1 MASPTVKLPGYKIE
15 EQIYTSATTLV
26 FQGQR
31 ESDRASVII
40 KVMRDDFPSF
50 NELVLFRNQYIVT
63 KNLNLNGIVKP
74 FSLETYHNGYA
85 LIMEDFGGISL
96 QEYLTVGE
104 ALKIISLNDFLGI
117 ATEIA
122 GILDSLH
129 RHRLIHKDIKP
140 ANILIQPDTKQVKL
154 IDFSIASLLPRET
167 QQLKNPNILE
177 GTLAY
182 ISPEQTGRMNRGIDY
197 RTDFYSLGITFYELL
212 TGKLPFSA
220 EDPIELVH
228 SHIAK
233 KAENIKVLNP
243 EIPSVLS
250 DLVAKLIA
258 KNPEERY
265 QTALGLKYDLEIC
278 AQAWKETGNIP
289 PFELG
294 TQDIS
299 DRFIISEKL
308 YGRESEVATLL
319 AAFDRVAGV
328 TDNIDN
334 QSENPKSKSKIQN
347 PSWKVWG
354 EEHLHPQLSAKSK
367 IEMVLVTGFSGIG
380 KTAVVNEVHKPIVEK
395 RGYFIKGKYDQ
406 FGRHMPF
413 SAFLEAFRDLMRQLL
428 GESSSQLQV
437 WKLHILN
444 ALGENGQIIID
455 VIPELEQIIGKQ
467 PLPIELSGNE
477 AQNRFNLLLQKFI
490 QVFSSHKHPLVIF
503 LDDLQWA
510 DSASLKLIQLMM
522 SEADTKHLLLIGAYR
537 DNEVYRGHPL
547 IKTLEVIRSSG
558 ATINTIPLFPL
569 EKNHLN
575 NIVVDTLQ
583 CSEALAFPLTDLIYQ
598 KTQGNPFFSNQFIKS
613 LYEDGFITFN
623 HDRDSSQTG
632 WVCDIAALRELALT
646 DDVVE
651 FIALQLHK
659 LPVQTQK
666 VLQLAAC
673 IGNQFDLNSL
683 SIILQKSQVETAA
696 DLWKALQF
704 GLILPTTEVYKFYQS
719 EEINNNEEFTLNGE
733 QLSVQYKFLHDRV
746 QQAAYSLIPDEDKK
760 HTHLTIGRLLLKNT
774 SEADKEDNIFDIVN
788 HLNYGIEL
796 ITHPL
801 EREKLAQLNLL
812 AGKKAKTST
821 AYTAASQFLSTG
833 MSLLDVNSW
842 EQHYYLSFNLYR
854 ERAEAEYLN
863 GNFDV
868 SESII
873 NSAIS
878 QVKTNVEKAELY
890 NILVVQYTLNAKYL
904 DSIQVGREALKLLEI
919 NLPSS
924 NLDTE
929 LQTDFKQVSDLL
941 DGREISSLLC
951 LPQME
956 DAAKIIASKIL
967 MNLDPATYIGQVEL
981 YPIVSL
987 KLVALSLK
995 YGNISESAKGY
1006 SNYGV
1011 ILGSIL
1017 QNYQSGYEFGLLGVN
1032 VSNKF
1037 NNPSLKCKTYFI
1049 FSSFINH
1056 WFKHIKLTNKLFDE
1070 AYQFGLDGGELQF
1083 TGYTLFGKALN
1094 LFNQGIN
1101 LIDISSELPILLE
1114 FSYKTQNQATID
1126 TLTAYELILHNLRG
1140 MTANISEFSTSKI
1153 SEPKYLQRCQKNQSW
1168 IAICCYQIMK
1178 SQVLFIYGDYQQSLN
1193 CLLSAKEFLPYVMGF
1208 VVTAV
1213 HNFYYSLNLIQ
1224 IYATETRQEKN
1235 QYLQQLQENQKQM
1248 KIWADNCPENFLHKY
1263 LLVEAEF
1270 YRVNDEKLSAIELYD
1285 RAIALAKENGY
1296 VHEEALANELAAKF
1310 YLEWG
1315 KEQIAQVYITNAY
1328 YAYARWGAKAKVN
1341 NLEET
1346 LPRLLTSVLATK
1358 TTTIQAKETIF
1369 LTSTSTSTVVGST
1382 VLDLSTAIKA
1392 SRIISSEIQL
1402 DKLVN
1407 VLMQVVLENAG
1418 AQKGALILDKNDTL
1432 FIEAIATVDEKK
1444 YTQPTLQLSLLEE
1457 STEVPISIINYVKN
1471 SQECLVIYDATK
1483 DISIMGD
1490 SYILKEKPL
1499 SLLCFPILHQGEL
1512 IGLMYLEH
1520 RLISGAFTSD
1530 RVELLN
1536 LLCSQ
1541 AAISLQNAQLYHQA
1555 QSYAKQLE
1563 SSLHELKNMQLQLV
1577 QSEKMS
1583 ALGSLVA
1590 GIAHE
1595 INNPISFIGG
1605 NIKIANEFVK
1615 DLFGLIN
1622 LYQNNYPNP
1631 VKEIIEEIEAV
1642 ELEYLYEDLP
1652 KVISSMQQG
1661 VDRLYDLSISL
1672 RTFSRADTQ
1681 KKVECNIHDC
1691 INSTLIILK
1700 HRLKASNSRPEI
1712 KIVIDYADLPP
1723 IKCFPGQLSQVFM
1736 NIISNAIDALEESNS
1751 GLSFEEIQAN
1761 PNRITITTSLTKN
1774 KQILIS
1780 IKDNG
1785 SGMTEEVKKSI
1796 FEYLYTTKPVGK
1808 GTGLGLSIVHQII
1821 FDKHNGS
1828 IEVNSAPG
1836 EGAEFAIGLPL

>member
-1 MASPTVKLPGYKIE
+1 MPSPTVKLPGYKIE
-15 EQIYTSATTLV
+15 EEIYESARTLV

-74 FSLETYHNGYA
+74 LSLETYHNGYA

-96 QEYLTVGE
+96 QQYITVGE
-104 ALKIISLNDFLGI
+104 TLEIISLNDFLRI

-212 TGKLPFSA
+212 TGKLPFSG

-233 KAENIKVLNP
+233 KAEKVKVLNP
-243 EIPSVLS
+243 EIPTVLS
-250 DLVAKLIA
+250 DIVAKLMA

-265 QTALGLKYDLEIC
+265 QTALGLKYDLETC
-278 AQAWKETGNIP
+278 AQAWQETGNIP

-294 TQDIS
+294 TKDIS
-299 DRFIISEKL
+299 DRFIIPEKL
-308 YGRESEVATLL
+308 YGREAEVATLL

-328 TDNIDN
+328 ADNIDN
-334 QSENPKSKSKIQN
+334 QSKINSKS
-347 PSWKVWG
+347 ST
-354 EEHLHPQLSAKSK
+354 
-367 IEMVLVTGFSGIG
+367 EMVLVTGFSGIG
-380 KTAVVNEVHKPIVEK
+380 KTAVVNEIHKPIVEK

-413 SAFLEAFRDLMRQLL
+413 SAFLGAFRDLIRQLL

-437 WKLHILN
+437 WKIHILN

-510 DSASLKLIQLMM
+510 DSASLKLIELMM
-522 SEADTKHLLLIGAYR
+522 SEADTQNLLLIGAYR
-537 DNEVYRGHPL
+537 DNEVSRSHPL
-547 IKTLEVIRSSG
+547 IKTLEIIRSNK
-558 ATINTIPLFPL
+558 ATINTIPLSPL
-569 EKNHLN
+569 EKHHLN

-583 CSEALAFPLTDLIYQ
+583 CSESLAFPLTDLIYQ

-623 HDRDSSQTG
+623 HDSDSSHG

-651 FIALQLHK
+651 FIALQLYK

-683 SIILQKSQVETAA
+683 SIILQKSQIETAA
-696 DLWKALQF
+696 DLWKALQE

-719 EEINNNEEFTLNGE
+719 EDINNNQEFTLGSE
-733 QLSVQYKFLHDRV
+733 KLSVQYKFLHDRV

-760 HTHLTIGRLLLKNT
+760 STHLTIGRLLLKNT
-774 SEADKEDNIFDIVN
+774 SESDREDKIFDIVN

-868 SESII
+868 SEKTI
-873 NSAIS
+873 NKAIS
-878 QVKTNVEKAELY
+878 QVKTNVEKTELY
-890 NILVVQYTLNAKYL
+890 NILVVQYTVDAKCL

-919 NLPSS
+919 NLPDS

-929 LQTDFKQVSDLL
+929 LQADFKQVSDLL

-951 LPQME
+951 LPQMQ
-956 DAAKIIASKIL
+956 DAEKIIACKIL
-967 MNLDPATYIGQVEL
+967 MNLDPATYIGQIEL

-1006 SNYGV
+1006 SNYG
-1011 ILGSIL
+1011 ILLGSVL

-1032 VSNKF
+1032 VSNQF
-1037 NNPSLKCKTYFI
+1037 NNPSLKCKTYFL
-1049 FSSFINH
+1049 FAAFINH

-1070 AYQFGLDGGELQF
+1070 AYQFGLDAGELQF

-1101 LIDISSELPILLE
+1101 LIDISSELPVLLE
-1114 FSYKTQNQATID
+1114 FNIKTKNQAMID
-1126 TLTAYELILHNLRG
+1126 TLTAYDLILHNLGG
-1140 MTANISEFSTSKI
+1140 MTANISEFSTS
-1153 SEPKYLQRCQKNQSW
+1153 E
-1168 IAICCYQIMK
+1168 
-1178 SQVLFIYGDYQQSLN
+1178 
-1193 CLLSAKEFLPYVMGF
+1193 LS
-1208 VVTAV
+1208 
-1213 HNFYYSLNLIQ
+1213 
-1224 IYATETRQEKN
+1224 
-1235 QYLQQLQENQKQM
+1235 
-1248 KIWADNCPENFLHKY
+1248 D
-1263 LLVEAEF
+1263 
-1270 YRVNDEKLSAIELYD
+1270 
-1285 RAIALAKENGY
+1285 
-1296 VHEEALANELAAKF
+1296 
-1310 YLEWG
+1310 
-1315 KEQIAQVYITNAY
+1315 
-1328 YAYARWGAKAKVN
+1328 
-1341 NLEET
+1341 
-1346 LPRLLTSVLATK
+1346 
-1358 TTTIQAKETIF
+1358 
-1369 LTSTSTSTVVGST
+1369 
-1382 VLDLSTAIKA
+1382 
-1392 SRIISSEIQL
+1392 
-1402 DKLVN
+1402 
-1407 VLMQVVLENAG
+1407 
-1418 AQKGALILDKNDTL
+1418 
-1432 FIEAIATVDEKK
+1432 
-1444 YTQPTLQLSLLEE
+1444 
-1457 STEVPISIINYVKN
+1457 
-1471 SQECLVIYDATK
+1471 
-1483 DISIMGD
+1483 
-1490 SYILKEKPL
+1490 
-1499 SLLCFPILHQGEL
+1499 
-1512 IGLMYLEH
+1512 
-1520 RLISGAFTSD
+1520 
-1530 RVELLN
+1530 
-1536 LLCSQ
+1536 
-1541 AAISLQNAQLYHQA
+1541 
-1555 QSYAKQLE
+1555 
-1563 SSLHELKNMQLQLV
+1563 
-1577 QSEKMS
+1577 
-1583 ALGSLVA
+1583 
-1590 GIAHE
+1590 
-1595 INNPISFIGG
+1595 
-1605 NIKIANEFVK
+1605 
-1615 DLFGLIN
+1615 
-1622 LYQNNYPNP
+1622 
-1631 VKEIIEEIEAV
+1631 
-1642 ELEYLYEDLP
+1642 
-1652 KVISSMQQG
+1652 
-1661 VDRLYDLSISL
+1661 
-1672 RTFSRADTQ
+1672 
-1681 KKVECNIHDC
+1681 
-1691 INSTLIILK
+1691 
-1700 HRLKASNSRPEI
+1700 
-1712 KIVIDYADLPP
+1712 
-1723 IKCFPGQLSQVFM
+1723 
-1736 NIISNAIDALEESNS
+1736 
-1751 GLSFEEIQAN
+1751 
-1761 PNRITITTSLTKN
+1761 
-1774 KQILIS
+1774 
-1780 IKDNG
+1780 
-1785 SGMTEEVKKSI
+1785 
-1796 FEYLYTTKPVGK
+1796 
-1808 GTGLGLSIVHQII
+1808 
-1821 FDKHNGS
+1821 
-1828 IEVNSAPG
+1828 
-1836 EGAEFAIGLPL
+1836 

>member
-1 MASPTVKLPGYKIE
+1 MASPTVKLTGYKIE
-15 EQIYTSATTLV
+15 KQIYASARTLV
-26 FQGQR
+26 FRGKR
-31 ESDRASVII
+31 ESDEASVIV

-50 NELVLFRNQYIVT
+50 NELILFRNQYIVT
-63 KNLNLNGIVKP
+63 KNLNLDGIVKP
-74 FSLETYHNGYA
+74 LSLETYHNAYA
-85 LIMEDFGGISL
+85 LVMEDFGGISL
-96 QEYLTVGE
+96 LDYLTVGE
-104 ALKIISLNDFLGI
+104 ALQIISIDSFLTI

-212 TGKLPFSA
+212 TGKLPFSG
-220 EDPIELVH
+220 EDAIELVH

-233 KAENIKVLNP
+233 QAVNVKVLNP
-243 EIPSVLS
+243 EIPLVLS
-250 DLVAKLIA
+250 DIVAKLMA
-258 KNPEERY
+258 KNPEQRY

-278 AQAWKETGNIP
+278 AQAWKETGDIA

-294 TQDIS
+294 ARDIS
-299 DRFIISEKL
+299 DRFIIPEKL
-308 YGRESEVATLL
+308 YGREAEVATLL
-319 AAFDRVAGV
+319 AAFDRIAGEELL
-328 TDNIDN
+328 IQN
-334 QSENPKSKSKIQN
+334 QSN
-347 PSWKVWG
+347 
-354 EEHLHPQLSAKSK
+354 

-395 RGYFIKGKYDQ
+395 HGYFIKGKYDQ
-406 FGRHMPF
+406 FNRHIPF
-413 SAFLEAFRDLMRQLL
+413 SAFLAAFRDLMRQLL
-428 GESSSQLQV
+428 GENSSQLQV
-437 WKLHILN
+437 WKEKILN

-467 PLPIELSGNE
+467 PLPIELSGSE

-510 DSASLKLIQLMM
+510 DSASLSLIELIM
-522 SEADTKHLLLIGAYR
+522 SEVNTKHLLLVGAYR
-537 DNEVYRGHPL
+537 DNEVSQSHPL
-547 IKTLEVIRSSG
+547 IKTLENIRSNKAAIS
-558 ATINTIPLFPL
+558 TIALSPLRQ
-569 EKNHLN
+569 NHLN
-575 NIVVDTLQ
+575 NIIIDTLQ
-583 CSEALAFPLTDLIYQ
+583 CSEDLASPLAELVYQ
-598 KTQGNPFFSNQFIKS
+598 KTKGNPFFSNQFIKS
-613 LYEDGFITFN
+613 LYEDGLITFN
-623 HDRDSSQTG
+623 HDRDSSQSG
-632 WVCDIAALRELALT
+632 WVCDIAQVRALALT

-651 FIALQLHK
+651 FMALQLHK
-659 LPVQTQK
+659 LPVQTQE
-666 VLQLAAC
+666 VLKLAAC

-683 SIILQKSQVETAA
+683 SIISEKSQVETAA
-696 DLWKALQF
+696 DLWKALQE

-719 EEINNNEEFTLNGE
+719 EEINNNEEFALNGE
-733 QLSVQYKFLHDRV
+733 QLSAQYKFLHDRV
-746 QQAAYSLIPDEDKK
+746 QQAAYSLIPETEKK
-760 HTHLTIGRLLLKNT
+760 HTHIKIGKLLLKNT
-774 SEADKEDNIFDIVN
+774 LEAEKEDKIFDIVN
-788 HLNYGIEL
+788 HSNYGIEL
-796 ITHPL
+796 VSHPA
-801 EREKLAQLNLL
+801 ERENLAHLNLL
-812 AGKKAKTST
+812 AGIKAKKST
-821 AYTAASQFLSTG
+821 AYTAASQYLSIG
-833 MSLLDVNSW
+833 MSLLDENSW
-842 EQHYYLSFNLYR
+842 QQQYSLTFNLYR
-854 ERAEAEYLN
+854 ERAEVEYLN

-868 SESII
+868 SEQII
-873 NSAIS
+873 NQAIS

-890 NILVVQYTLNAKYL
+890 NILVVQYTVDAKCL
-904 DSIQVGREALKLLEI
+904 DSIQVAREALKLLEI
-919 NLPSS
+919 NLPTS

-929 LQTDFKQVSDLL
+929 LQADFKQVSDLL

-951 LPQME
+951 LPQMQ
-956 DAAKIIASKIL
+956 DAEKIIACKIL
-967 MNLDPATYIGQVEL
+967 MNLDPATYIGQIEL

-1006 SNYGV
+1006 SNYGI
-1011 ILGSIL
+1011 ILGSVL
-1017 QNYQSGYEFGLLGVN
+1017 QNYKSGYEFGLLGVN

-1037 NNPSLKCKTYFI
+1037 NNPSLKCKTYFL
-1049 FSSFINH
+1049 FAAFINH

-1070 AYQFGLDGGELQF
+1070 AYQFGLDAGELQF

-1094 LFNQGIN
+1094 LFNQGMN
-1101 LIDISSELPILLE
+1101 LTDISSELPGLLE
-1114 FSYKTQNQATID
+1114 FNFKTKNQAMID
-1126 TLTAYELILHNLRG
+1126 TLTAYDLILHNLSG
-1140 MTANISEFSTSKI
+1140 MTTSISEFSTSEI
-1153 SEPKYLQRCQKNQSW
+1153 SDKEYLQRCQKHQSW

-1178 SQVLFIYGDYQQSLN
+1178 SQVLFTYGDYQESLD
-1193 CLLSAKEFLPYVMGF
+1193 CLLLAKEYLPYVMGF
-1208 VVTAV
+1208 FVTAV
-1213 HNFYYSLNLIQ
+1213 HNLYYSLNLIQ
-1224 IYATETRQEKN
+1224 IYATETREEIKN
-1235 QYLQQLQENQKQM
+1235 NYLQQLQENQKQM

-1270 YRVNDEKLSAIELYD
+1270 YRVDDDKLSALELYD

-1296 VHEEALANELAAKF
+1296 IHEEALANELAAKF

-1315 KEQIAQVYITNAY
+1315 KQQIAQVYITNAY
-1328 YAYARWGAKAKVN
+1328 YAYARWGAKAKVD
-1341 NLEET
+1341 NLEEVY
-1346 LPRLLTSVLATK
+1346 PQLLTSVLATK

-1369 LTSTSTSTVVGST
+1369 LTSASTSTVANST

-1392 SRIISSEIQL
+1392 SRAISSEIQL

-1432 FIEAIATVDEKK
+1432 IIEAIATVDESEK
-1444 YTQPTLQLSLLEE
+1444 YNKPRLQLSIPVEE
-1457 STEVPISIINYVKN
+1457 STEVPISVLNYVKN
-1471 SQECLVIYDATK
+1471 SQECLVVDNATK
-1483 DISIMGD
+1483 YTNIMGD
-1490 SYILKEKPL
+1490 SYIASSKPL
-1499 SLLCFPILHQGEL
+1499 SLLCFPILHQGKL
-1512 IGLMYLEH
+1512 IGLLYLEN
-1520 RLISGAFTSD
+1520 RSISKAFTTD

-1541 AAISLQNAQLYHQA
+1541 AAISLQNAQLYQQA
-1555 QSYAKQLE
+1555 QNYAIQLE
-1563 SSLHELKNMQLQLV
+1563 SSLDELKNMQLQLV

-1605 NIKIANEFVK
+1605 NIKIANECVK
-1615 DLFGLIN
+1615 DLFGLMN
-1622 LYQNNYPNP
+1622 LYQHHYPNP
-1631 VKEIIEEIEAV
+1631 VKEITEEIEAV

-1681 KKVECNIHDC
+1681 KKVECNIHHC
-1691 INSTLIILK
+1691 INSTLTILK
-1700 HRLKASNSRPEI
+1700 HRIKASNTRPEI
-1712 KIVIDYADLPP
+1712 EIIENYGDLPL

-1751 GLSFEEIQAN
+1751 ELSFEEIQFL

-1774 KQILIS
+1774 KQVLIS

-1785 SGMTEEVKKSI
+1785 TGMTEEVKKSI

-1821 FDKHNGS
+1821 FDKHNGN
-1828 IEVNSAPG
+1828 IEVNSVPG
-1836 EGAEFAIGLPL
+1836 EGAEFVISLPL

>member
-1 MASPTVKLPGYKIE
+1 MVSPTVKLPGYEIDE
-15 EQIYTSATTLV
+15 EIYTSARTLV
-26 FQGQR
+26 FHGYR
-31 ESDRASVII
+31 ESDEASVII

-63 KNLNLNGIVKP
+63 KNLKLDAIVKP
-74 FSLETYHNGYA
+74 LSLETYHNGYA
-85 LIMEDFGGISL
+85 LVMEDFGGISL
-96 QEYLTVGE
+96 LEYLTFGE
-104 ALKIISLNDFLGI
+104 ALQIISLDNFLSI
-117 ATEIA
+117 ATDITS
-122 GILDSLH
+122 ILDSLH

-140 ANILIQPDTKQVKL
+140 ANILIQPDTKQIKL
-154 IDFSIASLLPRET
+154 IDFSIASLLPREA
-167 QQLKNPNILE
+167 QQLKNPNVLE

-212 TGKLPFSA
+212 TGKLPFSG

-233 KAENIKVLNP
+233 QAVNVKVINP
-243 EIPSVLS
+243 EIPSILS
-250 DLVAKLIA
+250 DIIAKLMA

-278 AQAWKETGNIP
+278 AQAWEETGNIV

-294 TQDIS
+294 ARDIS
-299 DRFIISEKL
+299 DRFIIPEKL
-308 YGRESEVATLL
+308 YGREAEVATLL
-319 AAFDRVAGV
+319 AAFDRVAGEKLLIENQS
-328 TDNIDN
+328 NID
-334 QSENPKSKSKIQN
+334 SKF
-347 PSWKVWG
+347 P
-354 EEHLHPQLSAKSK
+354 

-406 FGRHMPF
+406 FNRHLPF

-428 GESSSQLQV
+428 GESSSQLEV
-437 WKLHILN
+437 WKKNILN
-444 ALGENGQIIID
+444 ALGENGQIIIE

-537 DNEVYRGHPL
+537 DNEVSRSHPL
-547 IKTLEVIRSSG
+547 IKTLKNIRSNG
-558 ATINTIPLFPL
+558 ATINTIPLSPL
-569 EKNHLN
+569 EKNDLN
-575 NIVVDTLQ
+575 NIVVDTLK
-583 CSEALAFPLTDLIYQ
+583 CSEDLAFPLTDLIYQ
-598 KTQGNPFFSNQFIKS
+598 KTNGNPFFSNQFIKS
-613 LYEDGFITFN
+613 LYEDALITFDHN
-623 HDRDSSQTG
+623 IDFSQSG

-651 FIALQLHK
+651 FIALQLYK
-659 LPVQTQK
+659 LPIQTQK
-666 VLQLAAC
+666 VLRLAAC
-673 IGNQFDLNSL
+673 VGNKFDLNSL
-683 SIILQKSQVETAA
+683 SIISEKSQVETAA
-696 DLWKALQF
+696 DLWKALQE
-704 GLILPTTEVYKFYQS
+704 GLILPINEVYKFYQS
-719 EEINNNEEFTLNGE
+719 EDANHNDEFALNGE
-733 QLSVQYKFLHDRV
+733 DLSVKYKFLHDRI

-760 HTHLTIGRLLLKNT
+760 DTHITIGRLLLENT
-774 SEADKEDNIFDIVN
+774 PEAEKEDNIFDIVN

-796 ITHPL
+796 ITQAS
-801 EREKLAQLNLL
+801 ERENLAQLNLL

-821 AYTAASQFLSTG
+821 AYTAACQYLSTG
-833 MSLLDVNSW
+833 MSLLDEDSW
-842 EQHYYLSFNLYR
+842 QKQYYLSFNLYR

-863 GNFDV
+863 GNFDI
-868 SESII
+868 SEKII

-878 QVKTNVEKAELY
+878 QVKTNLEKTELY
-890 NILVVQYTLNAKYL
+890 NILVVQYTVDAKCL
-904 DSIQVGREALKLLEI
+904 DSIQVGREALQLLDI
-919 NLPSS
+919 NLPF
-924 NLDTE
+924 NNIDIE
-929 LQTDFKQVSDLL
+929 FKADLKKVSDLL
-941 DGREISSLLC
+941 DGREISSLLY
-951 LPQME
+951 LPQMQ
-956 DAAKIIASKIL
+956 DAEKIIATKIL

-981 YPIVSL
+981 YPIVAL
-987 KLVALSLK
+987 KLVTLSLE

-1006 SNYGV
+1006 SNYGI
-1011 ILGSIL
+1011 ILGSVL
-1017 QNYQSGYEFGLLGVN
+1017 QNYKSGYEFGLLGVN
-1032 VSNKF
+1032 VSDKF
-1037 NNPSLKCKTYFI
+1037 NNPSLKCKTYFL
-1049 FSSFINH
+1049 FAAFINH
-1056 WFKHIKLTNKLFDE
+1056 WFRHIKFTNKLLDE
-1070 AYQFGLDGGELQF
+1070 AYQLGLDAGELQF

-1114 FSYKTQNQATID
+1114 FNLKTKNLAMID
-1126 TLTAYELILHNLRG
+1126 TLTAYELVLHNLRG
-1140 MTANISEFSTSKI
+1140 MTASKLEFTTDDISEA
-1153 SEPKYLQRCQKNQSW
+1153 EYLQRCQTNQSW

-1178 SQVLFIYGDYQQSLN
+1178 SQICFICGDYQESLN
-1193 CLLSAKEFLPYVMGF
+1193 CLFSAKEYLPYVMGF
-1208 VVTAV
+1208 FVTAV
-1213 HNFYYSLNLIQ
+1213 HNLYYSLNLIQ
-1224 IYATETRQEKN
+1224 IYATETREEIKN

-1263 LLVEAEF
+1263 LLIEAEF
-1270 YRVNDEKLSAIELYD
+1270 NRVSDDKLSAIELYD

-1310 YLEWG
+1310 YLQWG

-1341 NLEET
+1341 NLEQT
-1346 LPRLLTSVLATK
+1346 YPQLLTSVLATK
-1358 TTTIQAKETIF
+1358 TTSIKAKETIF
-1369 LTSTSTSTVVGST
+1369 LNSNSTSTVAGSS

-1392 SRIISSEIQL
+1392 SRVISSEIQL
-1402 DKLVN
+1402 DKLLN

-1432 FIEAIATVDEKK
+1432 FIEAIATVDETEK
-1444 YTQPTLQLSLLEE
+1444 YTQPALQLSLPVEE
-1457 STEVPISIINYVKN
+1457 STEVPITVLNYVKN
-1471 SQECLVIYDATK
+1471 SQECLVVDNATK
-1483 DISIMGD
+1483 DTSIMGD
-1490 SYILKEKPL
+1490 LYIQSHQPL
-1499 SLLCFPILHQGEL
+1499 SLLCFPILLQGKL
-1512 IGLMYLEH
+1512 IGLLYLENCS
-1520 RLISGAFTSD
+1520 ISGAFTTD
-1530 RVELLN
+1530 RIELLN

-1541 AAISLQNAQLYHQA
+1541 AAISLQNAQLYHQS
-1555 QSYAKQLE
+1555 QNYANQLE
-1563 SSLHELKNMQLQLV
+1563 FSLDELKQMQLQLV

-1605 NIKIANEFVK
+1605 NIKVANDFVK

-1622 LYQNNYPNP
+1622 LYQDNYPEP
-1631 VKEIIEEIEAV
+1631 GKEITEEIEAID
-1642 ELEYLYEDLP
+1642 LEYLYEDLP
-1652 KVISSMQQG
+1652 KLISSMQQG

-1681 KKVECNIHDC
+1681 KKVDCNIHDC
-1691 INSTLIILK
+1691 INSTLTILK
-1700 HRLKASNSRPEI
+1700 HRLKASNNRPEI
-1712 KIVIDYADLPP
+1712 EIVKDYAEIPSL
-1723 IKCFPGQLSQVFM
+1723 KCFPGQLSQVFM

-1751 GLSFEEIQAN
+1751 GLSFEDIQAN
-1761 PNRITITTSLTKN
+1761 PNRITITTSLIIKN
-1774 KQILIS
+1774 KQVS
-1780 IKDNG
+1780 IRVQDNG
-1785 SGMTEEVKKSI
+1785 AGMTEEVRKSI

-1821 FDKHNGS
+1821 FEKHNGT
-1828 IEVNSAPG
+1828 IEVNSLPG
-1836 EGAEFAIGLPL
+1836 EGAEFLINLPL

>member
-15 EQIYTSATTLV
+15 EEIYTSARTLV

-96 QEYLTVGE
+96 QQYLTVGE
-104 ALKIISLNDFLGI
+104 ALKIISLNDFLSI
-117 ATEIA
+117 ATQIA

-129 RHRLIHKDIKP
+129 RDRLIHKDIKP

-197 RTDFYSLGITFYELL
+197 RTDFYSLGITYYELL
-212 TGKLPFSA
+212 TGKLPFSG

-250 DLVAKLIA
+250 DLVAKLMA

-294 TQDIS
+294 TKDIS
-299 DRFIISEKL
+299 DRFIIPEKL
-308 YGRESEVATLL
+308 YGREAEVATLL

-328 TDNIDN
+328 ADNIDN
-334 QSENPKSKSKIQN
+334 QSKINSKSSTEI
-347 PSWKVWG
+347 
-354 EEHLHPQLSAKSK
+354 
-367 IEMVLVTGFSGIG
+367 VLVTGFSGIG
-380 KTAVVNEVHKPIVEK
+380 KTAVVNEIHKPIVEK

-406 FGRHMPF
+406 FNRHIPF
-413 SAFLEAFRDLMRQLL
+413 SAFLAAFRDLMRQLL

-437 WKLHILN
+437 WKLQILN

-510 DSASLKLIQLMM
+510 DSASLNLIELMM
-522 SEADTKHLLLIGAYR
+522 SEADTENLLLVGAYR
-537 DNEVYRGHPL
+537 DNEVSRSHPL
-547 IKTLEVIRSSG
+547 IKTLEIIRSNK
-558 ATINTIPLFPL
+558 ATINTIPLSPL
-569 EKNHLN
+569 EKTHLN

-623 HDRDSSQTG
+623 HNSDSSHG

-659 LPVQTQK
+659 LPLQTQK

-683 SIILQKSQVETAA
+683 SIISQKSQVETAA

-719 EEINNNEEFTLNGE
+719 EEINNNQEFTLGSE
-733 QLSVQYKFLHDRV
+733 KLSVQYKFLHDRV

-760 HTHLTIGRLLLKNT
+760 STHLTIGRLLLKNT
-774 SEADKEDNIFDIVN
+774 SEAEKEDKIFDIVN

-801 EREKLAQLNLL
+801 ERETLAQLNLL

-821 AYTAASQFLSTG
+821 AYTAASQFLSIG
-833 MSLLDVNSW
+833 MSLLNENSW

-868 SESII
+868 SQKII
-873 NSAIS
+873 NKAIS

-890 NILVVQYTLNAKYL
+890 ILLVVQYTLDGKYF
-904 DSIQVGREALKLLEI
+904 DSIQIGREALKLLEI
-919 NLPSS
+919 NLPVS
-924 NLDTE
+924 NFDTE
-929 LQTDFKQVSDLL
+929 LQADLKQVSDLL
-941 DGREISSLLC
+941 DVREISSLLC
-951 LPQME
+951 LPQMQ
-956 DAAKIIASKIL
+956 DAAKIIACKIL
-967 MNLDPATYIGQVEL
+967 MNLDPPTYIGQVEL

-1032 VSNKF
+1032 VSNQF

-1056 WFKHIKLTNKLFDE
+1056 WFKHIKLTNKLFDQ
-1070 AYQFGLDGGELQF
+1070 AYQFGLDAGELQF
-1083 TGYTLFGKALN
+1083 IGYTLFGKALN

-1101 LIDISSELPILLE
+1101 LIDISSELPVLLE

-1126 TLTAYELILHNLRG
+1126 TLTAYDLILHNLRG
-1140 MTANISEFSTSKI
+1140 MTANISEFSTSEIFDK
-1153 SEPKYLQRCQKNQSW
+1153 EYLQRCQKNQSW

-1178 SQVLFIYGDYQQSLN
+1178 SQVLFIYGDYQESLN

-1208 VVTAV
+1208 VITAV
-1213 HNFYYSLNLIQ
+1213 HNLYYSLNLIQ

-1328 YAYARWGAKAKVN
+1328 YAYARWGAKAKIN

-1369 LTSTSTSTVVGST
+1369 LTSASTSTVAGST

-1418 AQKGALILDKNDTL
+1418 AQKGALILNKNDTL

-1483 DISIMGD
+1483 DINTMGD

-1499 SLLCFPILHQGEL
+1499 SLLCFPILHQSEL

-1530 RVELLN
+1530 RIELLN

-1541 AAISLQNAQLYHQA
+1541 AGISLQNAQLYHQA

-1631 VKEIIEEIEAV
+1631 VKEITKEIEAI

-1700 HRLKASNSRPEI
+1700 HRLKASNTRPEI
-1712 KIVIDYADLPP
+1712 EVVIDYADLPL

-1736 NIISNAIDALEESNS
+1736 NIISNAVDALEESNS

-1761 PNRITITTSLTKN
+1761 PNRITIATSLAKN
-1774 KQILIS
+1774 KQVLIT

-1836 EGAEFAIGLPL
+1836 EGAEFVISLPL

>member
-15 EQIYTSATTLV
+15 EQIYTSARTLV
-26 FQGQR
+26 FRGKR
-31 ESDRASVII
+31 ESDEASVIV

-50 NELVLFRNQYIVT
+50 NELVSFRNQYIVT
-63 KNLNLNGIVKP
+63 KNLNLDGIVKP
-74 FSLETYHNGYA
+74 LFLETDRNGYA
-85 LIMEDFGGISL
+85 LVMEDFGGISL
-96 QEYLTVGE
+96 LDYLTLEE
-104 ALKIISLNDFLGI
+104 ALQIISLDTFLSI

-122 GILDSLH
+122 KILDSLH

-212 TGKLPFSA
+212 TGKLPFSG

-233 KAENIKVLNP
+233 QAVNVKVINP
-243 EIPSVLS
+243 KIPSVLS
-250 DLVAKLIA
+250 DIVAKLMA

-278 AQAWKETGNIP
+278 AQAWKETGNIAR
-289 PFELG
+289 FELG
-294 TQDIS
+294 TRDIS
-299 DRFIISEKL
+299 DRFIIPEKL
-308 YGRESEVATLL
+308 YGREAEVATLL
-319 AAFDRVAGV
+319 AAFDRIAGEELL
-328 TDNIDN
+328 IEN
-334 QSENPKSKSKIQN
+334 QSP
-347 PSWKVWG
+347 
-354 EEHLHPQLSAKSK
+354 

-380 KTAVVNEVHKPIVEK
+380 KTAVVNEVHKPIVER

-406 FGRHMPF
+406 FNRHLPF

-428 GESSSQLQV
+428 GESSSQVQV
-437 WKLHILN
+437 WKANILN

-467 PLPIELSGNE
+467 PLPVELSGNE
-477 AQNRFNLLLQKFI
+477 AQNRFNLLVQKFL

-510 DSASLKLIQLMM
+510 DSASLNLIQLMM

-537 DNEVYRGHPL
+537 DNEVSRSHPL
-547 IKTLEVIRSSG
+547 IKILKTISLNG
-558 ATINTIPLFPL
+558 ATINTIPLSPL
-569 EKNHLN
+569 EKKDLN

-583 CSEALAFPLTDLIYQ
+583 CSEALTFPLTDLIYQ
-598 KTQGNPFFSNQFIKS
+598 KTKGNPFFSNQFLKS
-613 LYEDGFITFN
+613 LHQDGLITFN
-623 HDRDSSQTG
+623 HNSDSSQSG
-632 WVCDIAALRELALT
+632 WVCDIVALQELALT

-659 LPVQTQK
+659 LPIQTQEILK
-666 VLQLAAC
+666 LAAC

-683 SIILQKSQVETAA
+683 SIISEKYQVETAA
-696 DLWKALQF
+696 DLWKALQE
-704 GLILPTTEVYKFYQS
+704 GLILPTTEVYKFFQS
-719 EEINNNEEFTLNGE
+719 EDANNNENLALSGE
-733 QLSVQYKFLHDRV
+733 QLSVQYKFLHDRI

-760 HTHLTIGRLLLKNT
+760 HTHIKIGKLLLENT
-774 SEADKEDNIFDIVN
+774 SETEKEEKIFDIVN

-796 ITHPL
+796 IYHAV
-801 EREKLAQLNLL
+801 ERKKLAHLNLL
-812 AGKKAKTST
+812 AGIKAKKST
-821 AYTAASQFLSTG
+821 AYMAANEYLSIA
-833 MSLLDVNSW
+833 MSLLNENSW
-842 EQHYYLSFNLYR
+842 QEQYFLSFNLHR

-868 SESII
+868 SEQII

-890 NILVVQYTLNAKYL
+890 NILVVQYTVDAKCL
-904 DSIQVGREALKLLEI
+904 DSIKVGREALKELGI
-919 NLPSS
+919 SLPSR
-924 NLDTE
+924 NLDAE
-929 LQTDFKQVSDLL
+929 LQADFQQVTDLL
-941 DGREISSLLC
+941 DGREISSLLS
-951 LPQME
+951 LSQMQ
-956 DAAKIIASKIL
+956 DAEKIIASKIL

-1006 SNYGV
+1006 SNYG
-1011 ILGSIL
+1011 ILLGSVL
-1017 QNYQSGYEFGLLGVN
+1017 QNYKSGYEFGLLGVN
-1032 VSNKF
+1032 VSNNF

-1049 FSSFINH
+1049 FAAFINH

-1070 AYQFGLDGGELQF
+1070 AYQFGLDAGELQF

-1094 LFNQGIN
+1094 LFNQGVN
-1101 LIDISSELPILLE
+1101 LTDISSELPVLLE
-1114 FSYKTQNQATID
+1114 FNIKTKNQAMID
-1126 TLTAYELILHNLRG
+1126 TLTAYEFILHNLRG
-1140 MTANISEFSTSKI
+1140 MTASISEFSTSDI
-1153 SEPKYLQRCQKNQSW
+1153 SEKQYLQRCQTNQSW
-1168 IAICCYQIMK
+1168 MAICCYQIMK
-1178 SQVLFIYGDYQQSLN
+1178 SQVLFTYGKYQESLN
-1193 CLLSAKEFLPYVMGF
+1193 CVLSAKEYLPYVMGF
-1208 VVTAV
+1208 FVTAV
-1213 HNFYYSLNLIQ
+1213 HNLYYSLNLIQ
-1224 IYATETRQEKN
+1224 SYATENRQEIKN

-1270 YRVNDEKLSAIELYD
+1270 YRVSDDKLSAIELYD

-1315 KEQIAQVYITNAY
+1315 KNQIAQVYITNAY

-1341 NLEET
+1341 NLEQSY
-1346 LPRLLTSVLATK
+1346 PQLLTSVLATK

-1369 LTSTSTSTVVGST
+1369 LTSASTSTVAGSS

-1392 SRIISSEIQL
+1392 SRVISSEIQL
-1402 DKLVN
+1402 DKLLG

-1418 AQKGALILDKNDTL
+1418 AQKGALILDKNGTL
-1432 FIEAIATVDEKK
+1432 FIEAIATVDETEK
-1444 YTQPTLQLSLLEE
+1444 YNQPTLQLSLAVEE
-1457 STEVPISIINYVKN
+1457 STEVPISVLNYVKN
-1471 SQECLVIYDATK
+1471 SQECLVVDNATK
-1483 DISIMGD
+1483 DKSIMGD
-1490 SYILKEKPL
+1490 FYIQSYQPL
-1499 SLLCFPILHQGEL
+1499 SMLCFPILHQGKL
-1512 IGLMYLEH
+1512 IGLLYLEN
-1520 RLISGAFTSD
+1520 RSIPGAFTTA

-1555 QSYAKQLE
+1555 QNYAKQLE
-1563 SSLHELKNMQLQLV
+1563 FSLDDLKQMQLQLV

-1605 NIKIANEFVK
+1605 NIKVANEFVT
-1615 DLFGLIN
+1615 DLFDLIN
-1622 LYQNNYPNP
+1622 LYQNHYPDP
-1631 VKEIIEEIEAV
+1631 VKEITKEIEAID
-1642 ELEYLYEDLP
+1642 LEYLYEDLP
-1652 KVISSMQQG
+1652 KLIASMQQG

-1681 KKVECNIHDC
+1681 KKVDCNIHDC
-1691 INSTLIILK
+1691 INSTLTILK
-1700 HRLKASNSRPEI
+1700 HRLKASNNQPEI
-1712 KIVIDYADLPP
+1712 EIVKDYADLPSL
-1723 IKCFPGQLSQVFM
+1723 KCFPGQLSQVFM

-1751 GLSFEEIQAN
+1751 GLRFEEIQAN
-1761 PNRITITTSLTKN
+1761 PNRITITTSLIVKN
-1774 KQILIS
+1774 NQIS
-1780 IKDNG
+1780 IRVKDNG
-1785 SGMTEEVKKSI
+1785 AGMTEEVRNSI

-1821 FDKHNGS
+1821 FEKHNGS

-1836 EGAEFAIGLPL
+1836 EGAEFIINLPL

>member
-1 MASPTVKLPGYKIE
+1 MASPTVKLTGYKIE
-15 EQIYTSATTLV
+15 KQIYASARTLV
-26 FQGQR
+26 FRGKR
-31 ESDRASVII
+31 ESDEASVIV

-50 NELVLFRNQYIVT
+50 NELILFRNQYIVT
-63 KNLNLNGIVKP
+63 KNLNLDGIVKP
-74 FSLETYHNGYA
+74 LSLETYHNGYA
-85 LIMEDFGGISL
+85 LVMEDFGGISL
-96 QEYLTVGE
+96 LDYLTVGE
-104 ALKIISLNDFLGI
+104 ALQIISLDSFLTI
-117 ATEIA
+117 ATDIA
-122 GILDSLH
+122 RILDSIH

-140 ANILIQPDTKQVKL
+140 ANILIQPETKQVKL

-212 TGKLPFSA
+212 TGKLPFSG

-233 KAENIKVLNP
+233 KAENVNVLNP
-243 EIPSVLS
+243 EIPSILS
-250 DLVAKLIA
+250 DIVAKLMA

-294 TQDIS
+294 KKDIS
-299 DRFIISEKL
+299 DRFVIPEKL

-328 TDNIDN
+328 ADNIDDR
-334 QSENPKSKSKIQN
+334 
-347 PSWKVWG
+347 
-354 EEHLHPQLSAKSK
+354 SK

-380 KTAVVNEVHKPIVEK
+380 KTAVVNEIHKPIVER

-406 FGRHMPF
+406 FNRHIPF
-413 SAFLEAFRDLMRQLL
+413 SAFLAAFRDLMRQLL

-437 WKLHILN
+437 WKENILN

-455 VIPELEQIIGKQ
+455 VIPELEQIIDKQ
-467 PLPIELSGNE
+467 PLPIKLSGNE

-510 DSASLKLIQLMM
+510 DSASLKLIELMM
-522 SEADTKHLLLIGAYR
+522 SEANTQNLLLIGAYR
-537 DNEVYRGHPL
+537 DNEVSRSHPL
-547 IKTLEVIRSSG
+547 IKSLEIIRSNK
-558 ATINTIPLFPL
+558 ATINTIPLSPL
-569 EKNHLN
+569 EKHHLN

-583 CSEALAFPLTDLIYQ
+583 CSESLAFPLTDLIYQ

-623 HDRDSSQTG
+623 HDSDSSHG

-646 DDVVE
+646 DDVIE

-696 DLWKALQF
+696 DLWKALQE

-719 EEINNNEEFTLNGE
+719 EEINNNEEFALNGE
-733 QLSVQYKFLHDRV
+733 QLSAQYKFLHDRV
-746 QQAAYSLIPDEDKK
+746 QQAAYSLIPETEKK
-760 HTHLTIGRLLLKNT
+760 HTHIKIGKLLLKNT
-774 SEADKEDNIFDIVN
+774 LEAEKEDKIFDIVN
-788 HLNYGIEL
+788 HSNYGIEL
-796 ITHPL
+796 VSHPA
-801 EREKLAQLNLL
+801 ERENLAHLNLL
-812 AGKKAKTST
+812 AGIKAKKST
-821 AYTAASQFLSTG
+821 AYTAASQYLSIG
-833 MSLLDVNSW
+833 MSLLDENSW
-842 EQHYYLSFNLYR
+842 QQQYSLTFNLYR
-854 ERAEAEYLN
+854 ERAEVEYLN

-868 SESII
+868 SEQII
-873 NSAIS
+873 NQAIS

-890 NILVVQYTLNAKYL
+890 NILVVQYTVDAKCL
-904 DSIQVGREALKLLEI
+904 DSIQVAREALKLLEI
-919 NLPSS
+919 NLPTS

-929 LQTDFKQVSDLL
+929 LQADFKQVSDLL

-951 LPQME
+951 LPQMQ
-956 DAAKIIASKIL
+956 DAEKIIACKIL
-967 MNLDPATYIGQVEL
+967 MNLDPATYIGQIEL

-1006 SNYGV
+1006 SNYGI
-1011 ILGSIL
+1011 ILGSVL
-1017 QNYQSGYEFGLLGVN
+1017 QNYKSGYEFGLLGVN

-1037 NNPSLKCKTYFI
+1037 NNPSLKCKTYFL
-1049 FSSFINH
+1049 FAAFINH

-1070 AYQFGLDGGELQF
+1070 AYQFGLDAGELQF

-1094 LFNQGIN
+1094 LFNQGMN
-1101 LIDISSELPILLE
+1101 LTDISSELPGLLE
-1114 FSYKTQNQATID
+1114 FNFKTKNQAMID
-1126 TLTAYELILHNLRG
+1126 TLTAYDLILHNLRG
-1140 MTANISEFSTSKI
+1140 MTANISEFSTFEI
-1153 SEPKYLQRCQKNQSW
+1153 SEKNYLQRCHKNQSW

-1178 SQVLFIYGDYQQSLN
+1178 SQVLFTYGDYQKSLD
-1193 CLLSAKEFLPYVMGF
+1193 CLLLAKEYLPYVMGF

-1224 IYATETRQEKN
+1224 IYATETREEIKK

-1248 KIWADNCPENFLHKY
+1248 KIWADNCAENFLHKY
-1263 LLVEAEF
+1263 LLIEAEF
-1270 YRVNDEKLSAIELYD
+1270 YRVDDDKLSAIELYD
-1285 RAIALAKENGY
+1285 RAIALAKEHGY

-1358 TTTIQAKETIF
+1358 TTTIQATETIF
-1369 LTSTSTSTVVGST
+1369 LNSTSTSTVAGSS

-1432 FIEAIATVDEKK
+1432 IIEAIATVDETEK
-1444 YTQPTLQLSLLEE
+1444 YTQPTLQLSLLVEE
-1457 STEVPISIINYVKN
+1457 STEVPISVLNYVKN
-1471 SQECLVIYDATK
+1471 SQECLVVDNATK
-1483 DISIMGD
+1483 DTNIIRD
-1490 SYILKEKPL
+1490 FYIQTYQPL
-1499 SLLCFPILHQGEL
+1499 SLLCFPILHQKQL
-1512 IGLMYLEH
+1512 IGLLYLEN
-1520 RLISGAFTSD
+1520 RSISGAFTTD

-1541 AAISLQNAQLYHQA
+1541 AAISLQNAQLYQQA
-1555 QSYAKQLE
+1555 QSYGKQLE
-1563 SSLHELKNMQLQLV
+1563 SSLDELKKMQLQLV

-1605 NIKIANEFVK
+1605 NIKIANECVK
-1615 DLFGLIN
+1615 DLFGLMN
-1622 LYQNNYPNP
+1622 LYQHHYPNP
-1631 VKEIIEEIEAV
+1631 AKEITEEIEAV

-1681 KKVECNIHDC
+1681 KKVECNLHDC

-1700 HRLKASNSRPEI
+1700 HRIKASNTRPDIEI
-1712 KIVIDYADLPP
+1712 VTNYSDLPL

-1774 KQILIS
+1774 KQVLIS

-1785 SGMTEEVKKSI
+1785 TGMTEEVKKSI

-1808 GTGLGLSIVHQII
+1808 GTGLGLSIVYQII
-1821 FDKHNGS
+1821 FEKHNGS

-1836 EGAEFAIGLPL
+1836 EGAEFVISLPL